1 MKVLIV
7 DDNHKYA
14 DALKKFFDKKNIE
27 SVRAFN
33 ALEGWEKFKAENFH
47 TVITDITMETR
58 LSGLFLARKIFKT
71 NYTGNIIIATTG
83 FDFPF
88 VMRFSKFFLP
98 IFAGVHF
105 MIPKVPLKKGE
116 VIFHPT
122 ILKKDLGF

>member
-7 DDNHKYA
+7 DDNDKYA
-14 DALKKFFDKKNIE
+14 DALKKFFDEKNIE
-27 SVRAFN
+27 SVRALN
-33 ALEGWEKFKAENFH
+33 SIEGWEKFKAENFH
-47 TVITDITMETR
+47 TIITDITMETR
-58 LSGLFLARKIFKT
+58 LSGLFLARKIFKSKFE
-71 NYTGNIIIATTG
+71 GNILIATTG

-116 VIFHPT
+116 VIFYPT
-122 ILKKDLGF
+122 TLKKDLDF